1 MSLQTIVDNATF
13 ITIDYNKLS
22 AQSIS
27 RSGRLLTA
35 EIASAVPFRI
45 NIGMHN
51 GLTYSSN
58 RDLVTE
64 LGNLDITEESTI
76 DIGSTNTNLSYV
88 TAWRGDSTGIA
99 SITVNSATA
108 KTINLNC
115 VAAGSGTFLFKKG
128 DYIQP
133 AGGYRY
139 PYIVTADVA
148 HSTGGSVNV
157 PIHRTF
163 IPQDSYT
170 LAGKNIN
177 VGVDVDFRVKM
188 ISKPSYSIV
197 PHDRIEF
204 NSDFELVEVI
214 RKEDT

>member
-1 MSLQTIVDNATF
+1 MSIQTIVDNATF
-13 ITIDYNKLS
+13 LTIDYNKLA

-35 EIASAVPFRI
+35 EIASAVPF
-45 NIGMHN
+45 NLTIGMHN
-51 GLTYSSN
+51 GLPYSTN
-58 RDLVTE
+58 RDLLAE
-64 LGNLDITEESTI
+64 LGELDITGEESI

-88 TAWRGDSTGIA
+88 TAWRGDSTGIN
-99 SITVNSATA
+99 SITVNSASG
-108 KTINLNC
+108 KVMNLNC
-115 VAAGSGTFLFKKG
+115 VASGSGTFLFRKG

-139 PYIVTADVA
+139 PYIVTSDVA
-148 HSTGGSVNV
+148 HSSGGSVNV

-170 LAGKNIN
+170 LNGKSLL
-177 VGVDVDFRVKM
+177 VGSAIEFRVKM
-188 ISKPSYSIV
+188 ISKPSYNIV

-204 NSDFELVEVI
+204 GSDFDLVEVI